1 MGTYL
6 WDTTLVSRAIKACNK
21 SATLI
26 SCVMA
31 LGRPLAEL
39 VLSADEAAKLA
50 LMARRPKSDQRTAL
64 RAGIVLDCASGM
76 SNTAVAERHE
86 VTLAT
91 VGKWRQRFVA
101 QRLAGLGDAPRPG
114 QPRKITD
121 AKIEA
126 VVTRTLEK
134 KPVGAT
140 HWSTRSMAKA
150 SGLTQNA
157 IVRIWRAFGLK
168 PHLQENF
175 KLSSDPF
182 FVEKVR
188 DIVGLYLNP
197 PEQTRAI
204 VLCVDEKSQIQAL
217 DRSQPILPLRPGQV
231 ERRTHDYFRH
241 GTTSLF
247 AALDIATGKVIGR
260 CHPRHR
266 HQEFLRFL
274 QQIDET
280 VPANLEVHLV
290 LDNYGTHKAPKVAA
304 WFKRRP
310 RYHLHFTPTSGSW
323 LNQVE
328 RWFAKIT
335 AQRLR
340 RSAFHSVDDLELA
353 IRQYLEINNQNPT
366 PFVWTASAD
375 LILGKVEALCSR
387 INRSGH

>member
-1 MGTYL
+1 
-6 WDTTLVSRAIKACNK
+6 
-21 SATLI
+21 
-26 SCVMA
+26 MA

-39 VLSADEAAKLA
+39 VLSAEETAKLTT
-50 LMARRPKSDQRTAL
+50 MARRPKSDQRTAL
-64 RAGIVLDCASGM
+64 RAGIVLDCASGL
-76 SNTAVAERHE
+76 SNTTVAERYE

-91 VGKWRQRFVA
+91 VGKWRQRFVT

-134 KPVGAT
+134 KPAGAT

-175 KLSSDPF
+175 KLSTDPF

-197 PEQTRAI
+197 PEATRAI

-274 QQIDET
+274 QQIDAA
-280 VPANLEVHLV
+280 VPAGLEIHLV

-335 AQRLR
+335 EQRLR
-340 RSAFHSVDDLELA
+340 RSAFHSVEDLERA
-353 IRQYLEINNQNPT
+353 IRQYLETNNRNPT

>member
-1 MGTYL
+1 M
-6 WDTTLVSRAIKACNK
+6 
-21 SATLI
+21 
-26 SCVMA
+26 
-31 LGRPLAEL
+31 GRPLEKL
-39 VLSADEAAKLA
+39 VLSADETEKLTM
-50 LMARRPKSDQRTAL
+50 MARRPKSDQRTAL
-64 RAGIVLDCASGM
+64 RAGIVLDCARGM
-76 SNTAVAERHE
+76 SNTQVAQRHAVN
-86 VTLAT
+86 LAT
-91 VGKWRQRFVA
+91 VGKWRQRFVT

-157 IVRIWRAFGLK
+157 IVRIWQAFGLK

-175 KLSSDPF
+175 KLSTDPF

-188 DIVGLYLNP
+188 DIVGLYLNQ
-197 PEQTRAI
+197 PERTRAI

-247 AALDIATGKVIGR
+247 AALDIATGKIIGR
-260 CHPRHR
+260 CHARHR
-266 HQEFLRFL
+266 HLQFLRFL
-274 QQIDET
+274 KQIDET
-280 VPANLEVHLV
+280 VPENLDVHLV
-290 LDNYGTHKAPKVAA
+290 LDNYGTHKTPKVAA

-323 LNQVE
+323 LNQIE

-335 AQRLR
+335 DQRLR
-340 RSAFHSVDDLELA
+340 RRAFHSVDALEKA
-353 IRQYLEINNQNPT
+353 IREYLEINNRNPT

-375 LILGKVEALCSR
+375 LILSKVESLCSR
-387 INRSGH
+387 INHSGH